1 MGQKRAGTWVST
13 GLSYRLGEGWYEL
26 AVGFSRL
33 CECKRTLLVR
43 WELLGAGTR
52 RDGRG
57 VVAGI

>member
-1 MGQKRAGTWVST
+1 MGQKRAGTLVST
-13 GLSYRLGEGWYEL
+13 GLGEGWREL

-57 VVAGI
+57 VVVGI